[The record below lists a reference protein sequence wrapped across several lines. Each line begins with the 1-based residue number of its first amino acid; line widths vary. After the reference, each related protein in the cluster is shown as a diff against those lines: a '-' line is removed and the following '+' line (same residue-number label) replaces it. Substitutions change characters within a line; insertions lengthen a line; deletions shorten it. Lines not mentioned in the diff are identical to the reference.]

1 MEEWLGD
8 LDKVDKKAVLEHQKF
23 EELQQAK
30 KQETENLKNKLQG
43 KKNIFY
49 IYLDALRQLLI
60 KQG

>member
-8 LDKVDKKAVLEHQKF
+8 LDEVDKTAAFEQQKF

-43 KKNIFY
+43 KRKINFY
-49 IYLDALRQLLI
+49 LGVLGQNQVCRFW
-60 KQG
+60 